1 MRRIVKV
8 AALVVLAAGAMVLG
22 VVTLVVGCADR
33 RG

>member
-1 MRRIVKV
+1 MRRAFKI
-8 AALVVLAAGAMVLG
+8 AALIVLAAGALVVG